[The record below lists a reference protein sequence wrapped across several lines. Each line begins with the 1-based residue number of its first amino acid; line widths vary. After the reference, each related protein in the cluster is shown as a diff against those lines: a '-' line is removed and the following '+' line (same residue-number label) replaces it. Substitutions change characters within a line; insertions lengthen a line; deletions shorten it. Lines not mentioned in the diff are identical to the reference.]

1 VEGKETHT
9 IKTSSFHILHLPRAK
24 LQLLEYQ
31 PCQAHTSLPRRKF
44 EVLMTSKKEI
54 LIEHHVAIR
63 TLSQKFPS
71 EDNNDDSTTW
81 GVNLQGHEITSLS
94 DVETAGSDSIIQI
107 SLPYVKEP
115 PLEEEH
121 ACQKRSTRF
130 ITLIYPLENGG

>member
-9 IKTSSFHILHLPRAK
+9 IKTSSSHTQHLPRVK

-31 PCQAHTSLPRRKF
+31 PCQAHTSLLRRKF

-63 TLSQKFPS
+63 TVSKFPP
-71 EDNNDDSTTW
+71 EDHNDDSTTL
-81 GVNLQGHEITSLS
+81 GVNLQGHEATSLS
-94 DVETAGSDSIIQI
+94 DIEAAGSDSTIQI
-107 SLPYVKEP
+107 SLPYVEEP

-121 ACQKRSTRF
+121 SCQKRSTHLV
-130 ITLIYPLENGG
+130 TLI